1 MSYDGLSCCNP
12 RYYLM
17 APITEHADNVNME
30 ELTSTAVEK
39 NVEPSVGDRSDNGY
53 CQFKIFEI
61 IALISL
67 FIFWK
72 TTHVFSVEPSLYG
85 WGPCSSRRCVC

>member
-12 RYYLM
+12 IYYLM
-17 APITEHADNVNME
+17 APIADNVNMD
-30 ELTSTAVEK
+30 ELTSTAVHK
-39 NVEPSVGDRSDNGY
+39 NVAPSVGDRSDNGY

-61 IALISL
+61 IAFISL

-72 TTHVFSVEPSLYG
+72 TNTRVFS
-85 WGPCSSRRCVC
+85 